1 MVVTSNQKSEE
12 AISPSLSTPNLTFPT
27 HLPGLTAPPSLK
39 IPRFGGFD
47 DKLSN
52 PFGLSLPFTNLPN
65 VPYLKPMSPK
75 QEPQSDDEKIPSDSG
90 KLLICPLKKAF
101 LKKQELERVSE
112 HWCPLQFVSFCA
124 YIPC

>member
-1 MVVTSNQKSEE
+1 MVVTSNIKAEDTL
-12 AISPSLSTPNLTFPT
+12 SPSLTAPTITFPT

-39 IPRFGGFD
+39 IPRFPGFD

-75 QEPQSDDEKIPSDSG
+75 QEPQSDDDKVPSDSG
-90 KLLICPLKKAF
+90 
-101 LKKQELERVSE
+101 E
-112 HWCPLQFVSFCA
+112 
-124 YIPC
+124 